1 MKRVILVMGLSIFG
15 FSGCVTARTYDT
27 LYKEYKDASKKLE
40 ARDRQ
45 VLSLEKALADEQAKV
60 VDLEAKLEAIKHY
73 KNSAAELRVALA
85 ELQRRKVAAD
95 KRVAEFRRLLARFQK
110 LIDAG
115 KLKIHIIE
123 GRMVLVLPTDILF
136 PSGSAKLSK
145 GGKTA
150 IREVAGVLASMPD
163 RKFQV
168 EGHTDNV
175 PIRTRRFRSNW
186 ELASARALGVVKE
199 MMASGMSGQLLSAA
213 SYGDYQPIATNDT
226 AEGRKANRRIDIVL
240 VPDLST
246 LPGFAELEKAT
257 KTK

>member
-27 LYKEYKDASKKLE
+27 LYKEFKDASKKLE

-45 VLSLEKALADEQAKV
+45 VLSLEKALADEQ
-60 VDLEAKLEAIKHY
+60 AKLEAIKHY

-186 ELASARALGVVKE
+186 ELASSRALGVVKE

-226 AEGRKANRRIDIVL
+226 AQGRKANRRIDIVL
-240 VPDLST
+240 VPDLSA

-257 KTK
+257 KTR